1 MVALPLALV
10 SVALAIGPPRPLLR
24 RPLAPI
30 ASALQQARL
39 GAGLVAE
46 RSGGCDAAAG
56 GWGRRWWRRVAG
68 SSSAAICCWA
78 AGVALRSGSALASGG
93 GGSVAAALAKGRME
107 GGELAGRAALWM
119 LLFSLAAVFAGAET
133 AITTLWPWKVKQLA
147 SDEAEEE
154 ERTGRPGSRIF
165 EKLQGDITRVLTTVL
180 VGVTICTI
188 YGTALAT
195 DVAVQVWGQA
205 GVGYATTLLTL
216 MTLFFGEL
224 VPKSLAV
231 ANAEAVARATLPLIH
246 WFSFLLYPLGR
257 VMSGGTRLMLSL
269 LGVTA
274 SEDGEA
280 VSEPELRMM
289 LLNAKQS
296 GAVELYEKDM
306 IEGVLD
312 LDQATVEQIMQPRV
326 EVVGIEVGDS
336 LRGGSQPPPDAC
348 STPTASSGSQPPPDA
363 RALQPSAEPLSLL
376 APSPQACSQSR
387 RRTSTRASPSTT
399 APSTR
404 SRRVARRPTSG
415 RGPRS
420 PLKHRLRLQVVGVAL
435 TRELIDYVDR
445 PGADL
450 STLPASSLME
460 DIVYVPETMSAMNA
474 LKLMRQTSKAEGHSQ
489 DDAQE

>member
-1 MVALPLALV
+1 MVMVALPLAFV
-10 SVALAIGPPRPLLR
+10 SFALASGPPRPLLR

-30 ASALQQARL
+30 ASAWQQARL
-39 GAGLVAE
+39 EAGLVAE

-56 GWGRRWWRRVAG
+56 GSGRRWWRRVAG

-336 LRGGSQPPPDAC
+336 LRGGSQPPH
-348 STPTASSGSQPPPDA
+348 DA
-363 RALQPSAEPLSLL
+363 RVPEPSAEP
-376 APSPQACSQSR
+376 
-387 RRTSTRASPSTT
+387 
-399 APSTR
+399 
-404 SRRVARRPTSG
+404 AR
-415 RGPRS
+415 
-420 PLKHRLRLQVVGVAL
+420 
-435 TRELIDYVDR
+435 
-445 PGADL
+445 
-450 STLPASSLME
+450 TLPAGLLAISQTYKYSRVP
-460 DIVYVPETMSAMNA
+460 VYNGTIDQVAKGGPPANLWPSPRGPP
-474 LKLMRQTSKAEGHSQ
+474 KR
-489 DDAQE
+489 